1 MKHLREISRF
11 DRAELRQVGKTKC
24 LVRLNDEYVTV
35 DCSTILNRQ
44 IVLIRVREVGQQL
57 FWNKNI

>member
-11 DRAELRQVGKTKC
+11 DQAELRQVGKTKC
-24 LVRLNDEYVTV
+24 LVRLNGEYVTV
-35 DCSTILNRQ
+35 DCSTIANRQ
-44 IVLIRVREVGQQL
+44 IVLIRVREIGQLL